1 MINPGR
7 TFVGLSLVGL
17 LICGACATAPRA
29 GAEAPPERIK
39 DSRPER
45 VAATRAGAPASLEL
59 EQNDERWGIEAAR
72 ERREAQKDSKAR
84 AAPAPARAPTTATVA
99 PAPNGNPAPEH

>member
-7 TFVGLSLVGL
+7 MFVGLSLVGL
-17 LICGACATAPRA
+17 LACGACATAPGAR
-29 GAEAPPERIK
+29 AEAPPERIK

-59 EQNDERWGIEAAR
+59 EQSDERWGIEAAR
-72 ERREAQKDSKAR
+72 ERREVEKDNKAK
-84 AAPAPARAPTTATVA
+84 AAPTPATATVA
-99 PAPNGNPAPEH
+99 PAPNGNP